1 MGLNS
6 RGATHPKMIQS
17 AADVLSGFESCE
29 IEIVDPNT
37 NSGNDNFNVWT
48 NETGS
53 EPNVVWSGSAQ
64 MQVFRQTLTLEIP
77 AGGMTQVRSARFT
90 ISDEVA
96 PYVPGGFIVRV
107 TAVDSNRNADAM
119 NYQYTVT
126 SGIRAP
132 HAFTTTLECEVDM
145 RVKVT

>member
-96 PYVPGGFIVRV
+96 PRSATRWHRTSRV
-107 TAVDSNRNADAM
+107 ASSCELPRWTATATPTR
-119 NYQYTVT
+119 
-126 SGIRAP
+126 
-132 HAFTTTLECEVDM
+132 
-145 RVKVT
+145 